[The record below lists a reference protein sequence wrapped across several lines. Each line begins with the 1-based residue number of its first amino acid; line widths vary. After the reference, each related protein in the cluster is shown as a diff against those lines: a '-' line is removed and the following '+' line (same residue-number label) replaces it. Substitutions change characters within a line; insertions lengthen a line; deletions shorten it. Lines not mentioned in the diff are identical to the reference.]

1 MKNTWKVYV
10 LALISF
16 LVGTSNYIISGIL
29 DRIAETLGTSVAA
42 AGQLITVYSLAY
54 AVGTPILMALTA
66 KMDRRKLLLYSLG
79 LFIAANLLTFILSGF
94 GFFIAARIITALG
107 AGVVTVNALSI
118 AAKIAQPGKQAS
130 AIANVTMGI
139 TASLIIGVPLGRMV
153 ASAFGWKAVFLAIAI
168 VGGLAMLVIA
178 AVIPRM
184 QGDKPVPLI
193 KQFALLKKPQI
204 LVALAITF
212 FWLGGYSLAY
222 TYLSPFLLEVTHL
235 NESLIS
241 AALFMFGIAS
251 LIGSKVGGYSA
262 DKRGIKNTLV
272 SGMVLHVVSLI
283 LLSLVGQS
291 VIAVFAILILWSF
304 AAWSSAPAQQFN
316 LVSLVPESSGV
327 MLSLNSSMMQLAMA
341 VGAGIG
347 GLIVNRVSLASIT
360 WFGVLGVLI
369 AIIAVVVLSSMASRH
384 SMVQSADRV

>member
-16 LVGTSNYIISGIL
+16 LVGTSNYIVSGIL

-118 AAKIAQPGKQAS
+118 AAKIAPPGKQAS

-168 VGGLAMLVIA
+168 VGVMAMLVIA

-193 KQFALLKKPQI
+193 KQFALLKKPQV

-222 TYLSPFLLEVTHL
+222 TYISPFLLDVTHL

-241 AALFMFGIAS
+241 AALFVFGIAS

-262 DKRGIKNTLV
+262 DKRGIKYTLV
-272 SGMVLHVVSLI
+272 SGMVLHVISFI
-283 LLSLVGQS
+283 LLSFVGQS

-360 WFGVLGVLI
+360 WFGLLGVVI
-369 AIIAVVVLSSMASRH
+369 AIIATFVLSSMASRH
-384 SMVQSADRV
+384 SVIQLAD

>member
-1 MKNTWKVYV
+1 MKSTWKIYV
-10 LALISF
+10 LALVSF

-66 KMDRRKLLLYSLG
+66 KMDRRRLLLYSLG
-79 LFIAANLLTFILSGF
+79 LFIAANLLTFILPGF
-94 GFFIAARIITALG
+94 GLFIVARIITALG

-118 AAKIAQPGKQAS
+118 AAKIAPPGKQAS

-168 VGGLAMLVIA
+168 VGVIAMLVIA
-178 AVIPRM
+178 AAIPRM
-184 QGDKPVPLI
+184 HCDKPVPLI
-193 KQFALLKKPQI
+193 KQFALLKKPQV

-222 TYLSPFLLEVTHL
+222 TYISPFLLEVTQL

-241 AALFMFGIAS
+241 AALFVFGIAS

-262 DKRGIKNTLV
+262 DKRGIIFTLI
-272 SGMVLHVVSLI
+272 SGMALHVISLI

-316 LVSLVPESSGV
+316 LVKLVPESSGV

-369 AIIAVVVLSSMASRH
+369 AIIAVFVLSSVASRH
-384 SMVQSADRV
+384 SAVQSQN

>member
-1 MKNTWKVYV
+1 MMKSTWKVYV

-16 LVGTSNYIISGIL
+16 LVGTSNYIVSGIL

-66 KMDRRKLLLYSLG
+66 KMDRLKLLLYSLG

-193 KQFALLKKPQI
+193 KQFALLKRPQV

-241 AALFMFGIAS
+241 AALFVFGVAS

-262 DKRGIKNTLV
+262 DKRGIKYTLV
-272 SGMVLHVVSLI
+272 SGMVLHVISLI

-291 VIAVFAILILWSF
+291 VIAVIAILILWSF
-304 AAWSSAPAQQFN
+304 AAWTSAPAQQFN

-369 AIIAVVVLSSMASRH
+369 AIIAVFVLSSMASRH
-384 SMVQSADRV
+384 SVVQSVH

>member
-1 MKNTWKVYV
+1 MKSTWKIYV
-10 LALISF
+10 LVLISF

-118 AAKIAQPGKQAS
+118 AAKIAPPGKQAS

-153 ASAFGWKAVFLAIAI
+153 ASAFGWEAVFLSIAI
-168 VGGLAMLVIA
+168 VGGMAMLVIA
-178 AVIPRM
+178 AVLPRM
-184 QGDKPVPLI
+184 QGDKPIPLI
-193 KQFALLKKPQI
+193 KQFALLKKPQV

-222 TYLSPFLLEVTHL
+222 TYLSPFLLKVTHL

-241 AALFMFGIAS
+241 AALFVFGVAS

-262 DKRGIKNTLV
+262 DKRGIIFTLV
-272 SGMVLHVVSLI
+272 SGMVLHVISLI

-291 VIAVFAILILWSF
+291 VIAVFAVLILWSF
-304 AAWSSAPAQQFN
+304 AAWTSAPAQQFN

-360 WFGVLGVLI
+360 WFGVLGILI
-369 AIIAVVVLSSMASRH
+369 AIIAVFVLSSMASRH
-384 SMVQSADRV
+384 SVIQSAD

>member
-1 MKNTWKVYV
+1 MKSTWKVYV

-16 LVGTSNYIISGIL
+16 LVGTSNYIVSGIL
-29 DRIAETLGTSVAA
+29 DRIAETLGTNIAA

-54 AVGTPILMALTA
+54 AIGTPILMALTA
-66 KMDRRKLLLYSLG
+66 KMDRLKLLLYSLG
-79 LFIAANLLTFILSGF
+79 LFILANLLTYILSDF
-94 GFFIAARIITALG
+94 GFFITARIITALG

-118 AAKIAQPGKQAS
+118 AAKIAPPGKQAS

-153 ASAFGWKAVFLAIAI
+153 ASIFGWKAVFLAIAI

-193 KQFALLKKPQI
+193 KQFALLKKPQV

-212 FWLGGYSLAY
+212 FWLGGYSLVY

-241 AALFMFGIAS
+241 AALFVFGIAS

-262 DKRGIKNTLV
+262 DKQGIKYTLV
-272 SGMVLHVVSLI
+272 SGMVLHGISLI

-316 LVSLVPESSGV
+316 LVSLVPESTGV

-369 AIIAVVVLSSMASRH
+369 AIIAVFVLSRMASRH
-384 SMVQSADRV
+384 SVAQSVE

>member
-1 MKNTWKVYV
+1 MKSTWKVYV

-16 LVGTSNYIISGIL
+16 LVGTSNYIVSGIL
-29 DRIAETLGTSVAA
+29 DRIAETLGTNVAA

-66 KMDRRKLLLYSLG
+66 KMDRLKLLLYSLG
-79 LFIAANLLTFILSGF
+79 LFIAANLLTFIMSDF
-94 GFFIAARIITALG
+94 GFFITARIITALG

-118 AAKIAQPGKQAS
+118 AAKIAPPGKQAS

-139 TASLIIGVPLGRMV
+139 TASLIIGVPLGRMI

-168 VGGLAMLVIA
+168 VAGLAMLVIA
-178 AVIPRM
+178 GVIPRM
-184 QGDKPVPLI
+184 QGDKPIPLI
-193 KQFALLKKPQI
+193 KQFALLKKRQV

-212 FWLGGYSLAY
+212 FWLGGYSLVY

-235 NESLIS
+235 HESLIS
-241 AALFMFGIAS
+241 AALFVFGVAS

-262 DKRGIKNTLV
+262 DKHGIKYTLV
-272 SGMVLHVVSLI
+272 SGMVLHVISLI

-316 LVSLVPESSGV
+316 LVSLVPESTGV

-369 AIIAVVVLSSMASRH
+369 AIIAVFVLSRMASRH
-384 SMVQSADRV
+384 SVVQSVE